1 MRKLTDEELSRVLS
15 MEAIG
20 KLRHWPWCSTDDSR
34 QRGCGCV
41 AGSAEALGE
50 WNGNEITKDMI
61 EISQA
66 VGGFRTDHYRSDG
79 TEGYKAKGPDAVLR
93 MLEEAGLA

>member
-1 MRKLTDEELSRVLS
+1 MRKLTDEELSRVLG

-20 KLRHWPWCSTDDSR
+20 KLRHWPWGSAEDGQ

-41 AGSAEALGE
+41 AGSVEALGE
-50 WNGNEITKDMI
+50 WSGGDISDEMI
-61 EISQA
+61 EISNA
-66 VGGFRTDHYRSDG
+66 VSRFRTCRHRSDF
-79 TEGYKAKGPDAVLR
+79 TEGYRAKGPDAVLR